1 VKPAVLNASP
11 LIILA
16 RCGYL
21 DLVPKLVSPVVIPRA
36 VATEVK
42 AGPAEDAGV
51 QFLAQ
56 PSWLSVIDLT
66 PALSPLAVW
75 HLGQGESEVLEC
87 ARRNPGTTAILDDK
101 AARRAART
109 LGIPVI
115 GTLGLLAAAVQSK
128 LLPSLPDAIEA
139 VRASGLYVDPALV
152 SALLDAQ

>member
-16 RCGYL
+16 RCGHLEY
-21 DLVPKLVSPVVIPRA
+21 
-36 VATEVK
+36 
-42 AGPAEDAGV
+42 AG
-51 QFLAQ
+51 
-56 PSWLSVIDLT
+56 
-66 PALSPLAVW
+66 
-75 HLGQGESEVLEC
+75 
-87 ARRNPGTTAILDDK
+87 RNPGTTAILDDK

-115 GTLGLLAAAVQSK
+115 GTLGLLAAAVRSK

-152 SALLDAQ
+152 SALVDAR